1 MLSIFFQYVVLT
13 MLIKATKQT
22 VQQCLTYI
30 HSQQAD
36 HLLLVAYLY
45 ARHCVNTQEFAE
57 IRGPGAWLTCGTTYP
72 KVALLRDRASFQSQ
86 VLVPQTF
93 HAWTKVLVVRTD
105 ATLVQ
110 NFSSLNLTCVCS
122 FYCQSS
128 LTKTCLQC
136 PRRTHLFLSINLL
149 YIWAI

>member
-1 MLSIFFQYVVLT
+1 MP
-13 MLIKATKQT
+13 IKATQQT
-22 VQQCLTYI
+22 DQQYLSYI
-30 HSQQAD
+30 YRQQVD
-36 HLLLVAYLY
+36 HLLIVASLH
-45 ARHCVNTQEFAE
+45 ARYCENTQEFAE

-72 KVALLRDRASFQSQ
+72 KVALQRDRASFQSQ

-128 LTKTCLQC
+128 LTKTCL
-136 PRRTHLFLSINLL
+136 
-149 YIWAI
+149 

>member
-1 MLSIFFQYVVLT
+1 MP
-13 MLIKATKQT
+13 IKATQQT
-22 VQQCLTYI
+22 DQQYLSYI
-30 HSQQAD
+30 YSQQVD
-36 HLLLVAYLY
+36 HLLIVADIY
-45 ARHCVNTQEFAE
+45 ARYCVNTQEFAE

-93 HAWTKVLVVRTD
+93 HSWTKVLVVCSD

-128 LTKTCLQC
+128 LTKTCL
-136 PRRTHLFLSINLL
+136 
-149 YIWAI
+149 

>member
-1 MLSIFFQYVVLT
+1 MP
-13 MLIKATKQT
+13 IKATQHT
-22 VQQCLTYI
+22 DQQYWSYI
-30 HSQQAD
+30 YSQVD
-36 HLLLVAYLY
+36 HLLIVAYLY
-45 ARHCVNTQEFAE
+45 ARYCEKTQEFAE

-93 HAWTKVLVVRTD
+93 HSWTKVLVVCTD

-136 PRRTHLFLSINLL
+136 PRRTHLFLSINLIPISGL
-149 YIWAI
+149 SDQAEKKQ